1 MALYLS
7 RSNTLDCRVY
17 WFGNKDCYN
26 GNCNSP
32 QSGDITNNRLSDM
45 GPNGITMGQ
54 EWKTICDAHSASC
67 TEVGCEED
75 SGNDLED
82 EPTEAPTT
90 KQSKKSKK

>member
-54 EWKTICDAHSASC
+54 EWKTICDAYPP
-67 TEVGCEED
+67 
-75 SGNDLED
+75 SGNAE
-82 EPTEAPTT
+82 EEVSTAAPTA
-90 KQSKKSKK
+90 KQEKKYKKSKK